1 MRKWTDFLL
10 AVLAAIGL
18 AGTLLSL
25 VKTAAWQIRMLDMLR
40 EPVMYAAIALALL
53 AILLATRWRVVLA
66 VVFALIA
73 CIQAVNLWPYFPLA
87 KTQVALFQADEGEC
101 FKVLSLNVEQANDQ
115 YDRVARLIDAEQPD
129 LLLLMET
136 DQKWADALQPQLA
149 RYPEKVSRPLDNT
162 YGMIF
167 ATSLD
172 VTGADIVSDA
182 GLDTPTL
189 YASLTGPA
197 GTPFDF
203 VGLHPRPPLPG
214 EDTQE
219 RDRAIL
225 RTDHKTAQI
234 ARDVVLVGDF
244 NDVPWSRTMAA
255 LRERG
260 DFDDPRV
267 GRGTMP
273 SFPADK
279 LWLGWPLDHVLVR
292 NGVGIRSFDILDD
305 VGADHRPM
313 RVVLCLRVP
322 QSEEL

>member
-1 MRKWTDFLL
+1 MRKWTDYLL

-40 EPVMYAAIALALL
+40 EPVMYAAIALALV

-66 VVFALIA
+66 AVFALIA

-87 KTQVALFQADEGEC
+87 NKQVALFQPDEGEC

-149 RYPEKVSRPLDNT
+149 GYPEKVSRPLDNT

-197 GTPFDF
+197 APRLISSACIPARLCRGKIRRNAIAPFCA
-203 VGLHPRPPLPG
+203 PITRPPRLPG
-214 EDTQE
+214 MWCWWGISTMCPGHA
-219 RDRAIL
+219 RWRPCANAVILMIRALGVAPCPASRRINYGWAGRWTMCWSAMAWAFAVL
-225 RTDHKTAQI
+225 IFWMMSGPITA
-234 ARDVVLVGDF
+234 
-244 NDVPWSRTMAA
+244 PC
-255 LRERG
+255 
-260 DFDDPRV
+260 
-267 GRGTMP
+267 
-273 SFPADK
+273 
-279 LWLGWPLDHVLVR
+279 GWCCACACR
-292 NGVGIRSFDILDD
+292 NRKS
-305 VGADHRPM
+305 
-313 RVVLCLRVP
+313 
-322 QSEEL
+322 